1 MSKKG
6 VHIFLW
12 IPLLMLLLHSVTPH
26 HHESARERLSVAQ
39 QHQCPSNLLSD
50 VFQFDLGFNHLEEF
64 EISDFQPD
72 LNTDLIVLSIIE
84 LDFEFV
90 EIQSEKPV
98 SYEVSL
104 PINHQYLATTHTLWA
119 PPSLLV

>member
-26 HHESARERLSVAQ
+26 HHKNASERLSVAQ
-39 QHQCPSNLLSD
+39 QHQCPNNGLSD
-50 VFQFDLGFNHLEEF
+50 IFQFDLGSNHLEEF
-64 EISDFQPD
+64 GVSDFQFD
-72 LNTDLIVLSIIE
+72 LNADLIVLSIIE
-84 LDFEFV
+84 LDFELV
-90 EIQSEKPV
+90 EVQSEKPE

-104 PINHQYLATTHTLWA
+104 PINHQYLATTRTLRA

>member
-26 HHESARERLSVAQ
+26 HHKSAIERLSVAQ

-50 VFQFDLGFNHLEEF
+50 IFQFDLGSNHLEEF
-64 EISDFQPD
+64 EVSDFRPD
-72 LNTDLIVLSIIE
+72 LNADLIVLSINQ
-84 LDFEFV
+84 LDFELV
-90 EIQSEKPV
+90 EINSEKP
-98 SYEVSL
+98 SFQEVSL
-104 PINHQYLATTHTLWA
+104 PTNHQYLVAAHTLRA
-119 PPSLLV
+119 PPAFIV